1 MQLNKNSKIF
11 VAGHK
16 GMVGSSIV
24 RYLKK
29 KKYKNIL
36 TVDKKNLDLLNQIK
50 TQKFLMRNKP
60 KFVIIA
66 AAKVGGIMANNKY
79 KAEFIYQNL
88 LIQTNLI
95 HSSYLAGVKKLIF
108 LGSSCIYP
116 KFSKQPIKEEY
127 LLDGK
132 LEKTNDAYAIAK
144 IAGIKMCESYNQQYG
159 LNYISLMP
167 TNLYGPNDNYN
178 LKNSHFYPALI
189 SKIYQAKI
197 KKKKTIKI
205 WGNGKAKREILFVDD
220 LADACEYFLK
230 KKVKHTIINI
240 GSGHE
245 KTILGYSKFIMKKMN
260 VNFKILFDKNKPNGT
275 PRKILNFNLA
285 RKYGWKPKFSLSEG
299 FDLTFSNFINKKKS
313 NEK

>member
-24 RYLKK
+24 RHLKK

-36 TVDKKNLDLLNQIK
+36 TVDKKDLDLLDQLN
-50 TQKFLMRNKP
+50 TQKFLMKKKP
-60 KFVIIA
+60 HFVIIA
-66 AAKVGGIMANNKY
+66 AAKVGGIMANNNY

-88 LIQTNLI
+88 QIQSNLI

-132 LEKTNDAYAIAK
+132 LETTNDAYAIAK
-144 IAGIKMCESYNQQYG
+144 IAGVKMCESYNQQYG

-230 KKVKHTIINI
+230 KEVKHKIINI
-240 GSGHE
+240 GSGQE
-245 KTILGYSKFIMKKMN
+245 KTILGYAKFIMKKMN
-260 VNFKILFDKNKPNGT
+260 VNLQVLFDKKKPNGT

-285 RKYGWKPKFSLSEG
+285 KKYGWKPKFSLSEG
-299 FDLTFSNFINKKKS
+299 FDLTFSNFINKKIK
-313 NEK
+313 

>member
-24 RYLKK
+24 RHLKK

-36 TVDKKNLDLLNQIK
+36 TVDKKDLDLLDQLN
-50 TQKFLMRNKP
+50 TQKFLMKKKP
-60 KFVIIA
+60 HFVIIA
-66 AAKVGGIMANNKY
+66 AAKVGGIMANNNY

-88 LIQTNLI
+88 QIQSNLI

-132 LEKTNDAYAIAK
+132 LETTNDAYAIAK
-144 IAGIKMCESYNQQYG
+144 IAGVKMCESYNQQYG

-178 LKNSHFYPALI
+178 LKNSHFYPPLI

-230 KKVKHTIINI
+230 KEVKHKIINI
-240 GSGHE
+240 GSGQE
-245 KTILGYSKFIMKKMN
+245 KTILGYAKFIMKKMN
-260 VNFKILFDKNKPNGT
+260 VNLQVLFDKKKPNGT

-285 RKYGWKPKFSLSEG
+285 KKYGWKPKFSLSEG
-299 FDLTFSNFINKKKS
+299 FDLTFSNFINKKIK
-313 NEK
+313 